1 MIEIYQTERA
11 IVEYVRERTKE
22 ELSKRIPCIDNIDYR
37 RLTYLLIED
46 RMAMYEEAKVDET
59 IPTILRSL
67 ASIVRIHTIIGM
79 RNGIKFIK
87 QCKNFSQ
94 SKVHFLHFC
103 GENKQ

>member
-1 MIEIYQTERA
+1 MIINQTERA

-59 IPTILRSL
+59 IPTILTEFGINSP
-67 ASIVRIHTIIGM
+67 HTYY
-79 RNGIKFIK
+79 NWYEKWH
-87 QCKNFSQ
+87 
-94 SKVHFLHFC
+94 KVY
-103 GENKQ
+103 QAM

>member
-1 MIEIYQTERA
+1 MIINQTERA

-59 IPTILRSL
+59 IPTILAEFGINSP
-67 ASIVRIHTIIGM
+67 HTYY
-79 RNGIKFIK
+79 NWYEKWH
-87 QCKNFSQ
+87 
-94 SKVHFLHFC
+94 KVY
-103 GENKQ
+103 QAM